1 MAGFDEIENVFA
13 GKIDE
18 TRRESETR
26 RPTPE
31 AGGCS
36 EIFTAETANAVADH
50 GAGACN
56 NDNGTRDAEID
67 GQAQRDIGRGPRH
80 QPQSPRKLKVPHIP
94 QNRGLRLVPP
104 LAAQRHRSKLEAAL
118 AIATDCP
125 VILPQNL

>member
-1 MAGFDEIENVFA
+1 
-13 GKIDE
+13 E
-18 TRRESETR
+18 TRC
-26 RPTPE
+26 PTPE
-31 AGGCS
+31 AGGCA

-80 QPQSPRKLKVPHIP
+80 QPQSPRKLKVRHIP
-94 QNRGLRLVPP
+94 QNQRLLLVPL
-104 LAAQRHRSKLEAAL
+104 LAAQQQRSKLEASL
-118 AIATDCP
+118 AIATGCP